1 MNDNKEKKK
10 SSMSGLQKAL
20 IIIGVLLIGGSL
32 VYSGYQW
39 IIARNHAEQINELK
53 TYVRTQE
60 PETGEGEAQEETYV
74 SPYKEI
80 FDMNSNMVAWLK
92 IPDAKVDYP
101 VMQTRE
107 DEEYY
112 MYRDFYGEPDKNGCL
127 VLAAAADIDRPT
139 KNLLIHGHNMRSG
152 EMFGELDLYKDQEYE
167 KQHDTITLYTQN
179 DERTYQIMA
188 VFYGKVLNQEEDG
201 FRYYRFFGT
210 DDEEEFKAFYDEV
223 KSRSFY
229 DTGVTADKDDELITL
244 STCTN
249 RGKRDRLVI
258 VGKRIS

>member
-1 MNDNKEKKK
+1 MNDDKGKQKR
-10 SSMSGLQKAL
+10 SMSRLQKAL
-20 IIIGVLLIGGSL
+20 VVIGVLLIGGSL

-39 IIARNHAEQINELK
+39 MIARKHAEQINELK
-53 TYVRTQE
+53 THVRTQDA
-60 PETGEGEAQEETYV
+60 ETVEETAPEETYV
-74 SPYKEI
+74 SPYKAV

-127 VLAAAADIDRPT
+127 VLAAASDVNRPT
-139 KNLLIHGHNMRSG
+139 GNLLIHGHNMRSG

-167 KQHDTITLYTQN
+167 KQHDTMMLYTEQ
-179 DERTYQIMA
+179 DERTYQIVA

-210 DDEEEFKAFYDEV
+210 DDEEEFRAFYDEV

-229 DTGVTADKDDELITL
+229 DTGVTADKEDELITL

>member
-1 MNDNKEKKK
+1 MNDNMGKQKK
-10 SSMSGLQKAL
+10 STSGLQKAL

-39 IIARNHAEQINELK
+39 MIARNHAKQIDELK
-53 TYVRTQE
+53 TYVRTT
-60 PETGEGEAQEETYV
+60 ETETAREEVYS
-74 SPYKEI
+74 SPYQDI
-80 FDMNSNMVAWLK
+80 FDMNSDMVAWLK
-92 IPDAKVDYP
+92 IPGAKVDYP

-127 VLAAAADIDRPT
+127 VMAAAADVDLPSG
-139 KNLLIHGHNMRSG
+139 NLLIHGHNMKSG
-152 EMFGELDLYKDQEYE
+152 EMFGELDLYKEQEYE
-167 KQHDTITLYTQN
+167 KQHDTLTLYTKQ
-179 DERTYQIMA
+179 DERNYQIIA
-188 VFYGKVLNQEEDG
+188 VFFGKVLDQEEDG

-210 DDEEEFKAFYDEV
+210 DDEEEFRAFYDEI
-223 KSRSFY
+223 KERSFY

-249 RGKRDRLVI
+249 SGKRDRLVI

>member
-1 MNDNKEKKK
+1 
-10 SSMSGLQKAL
+10 
-20 IIIGVLLIGGSL
+20 
-32 VYSGYQW
+32 
-39 IIARNHAEQINELK
+39 
-53 TYVRTQE
+53 
-60 PETGEGEAQEETYV
+60 
-74 SPYKEI
+74 
-80 FDMNSNMVAWLK
+80 
-92 IPDAKVDYP
+92 
-101 VMQTRE
+101 
-107 DEEYY
+107 
-112 MYRDFYGEPDKNGCL
+112 
-127 VLAAAADIDRPT
+127 
-139 KNLLIHGHNMRSG
+139 
-152 EMFGELDLYKDQEYE
+152 MFGELDLYKDQEYE
-167 KQHDTITLYTQN
+167 KHHDTMTLYTKQ

>member
-1 MNDNKEKKK
+1 MNDNTGKNKR
-10 SSMSGLQKAL
+10 SMSNLQKL
-20 IIIGVLLIGGSL
+20 LVIIGVLLIGGSL

-39 IIARNHAEQINELK
+39 MIARNHAEQIDELK
-53 TYVRTQE
+53 TYVRTT
-60 PETGEGEAQEETYV
+60 ETETEKGADHEEAYR
-74 SPYKEI
+74 SPYQDI
-80 FDMNSNMVAWLK
+80 FDMNSDMVAWLK

-101 VMQTRE
+101 VMQTKE

-127 VLAAAADIDRPT
+127 VLAAAADVDLPSG
-139 KNLLIHGHNMRSG
+139 NLLIHGHNMKSG

-167 KQHDTITLYTQN
+167 RQHDTMTLYTKN
-179 DERTYQIMA
+179 EERTFQIVS

-210 DDEEEFKAFYDEV
+210 DDEEEFRTFYDEI
-223 KSRSFY
+223 KGRSCY

>member
-1 MNDNKEKKK
+1 MF
-10 SSMSGLQKAL
+10 L
-20 IIIGVLLIGGSL
+20 IVGSL
-32 VYSGYQW
+32 IYSGYQW

-127 VLAAAADIDRPT
+127 VLAAAADIGRP
-139 KNLLIHGHNMRSG
+139 K
-152 EMFGELDLYKDQEYE
+152 
-167 KQHDTITLYTQN
+167 
-179 DERTYQIMA
+179 
-188 VFYGKVLNQEEDG
+188 
-201 FRYYRFFGT
+201 
-210 DDEEEFKAFYDEV
+210 
-223 KSRSFY
+223 
-229 DTGVTADKDDELITL
+229 
-244 STCTN
+244 TC
-249 RGKRDRLVI
+249 
-258 VGKRIS
+258 

>member
-1 MNDNKEKKK
+1 M
-10 SSMSGLQKAL
+10 
-20 IIIGVLLIGGSL
+20 
-32 VYSGYQW
+32 
-39 IIARNHAEQINELK
+39 
-53 TYVRTQE
+53 
-60 PETGEGEAQEETYV
+60 
-74 SPYKEI
+74 
-80 FDMNSNMVAWLK
+80 
-92 IPDAKVDYP
+92 
-101 VMQTRE
+101 
-107 DEEYY
+107 
-112 MYRDFYGEPDKNGCL
+112 
-127 VLAAAADIDRPT
+127 
-139 KNLLIHGHNMRSG
+139 
-152 EMFGELDLYKDQEYE
+152 
-167 KQHDTITLYTQN
+167 TLYTKQ

-210 DDEEEFKAFYDEV
+210 DEEEEFKAFYDEV